1 MKVLVTTEHRFERTP
16 DGAVWTGTVYDY
28 PYWKN
33 YLAVFDEVKVLARV
47 KEVESVPGS
56 YHRADGPGVSFAA
69 IPYYVGPIQ
78 YCLRLPSLKQAVKNI
93 YQRDYAVILVNGN
106 IAVLLEYELRKKGHP
121 FGIEVIGD
129 PYDTFA
135 PGSISNPLRSFF
147 RWRSSQLL
155 RKQCAT
161 ACAVAYV
168 TATAFQKR
176 YPPSP
181 GAYSTHFSNIVL
193 HEDDFVTKPR
203 NFIGK
208 DGAFSIITVGTMD
221 LLYKAQDILLPAVAQ
236 CIAQGILIRLL
247 LVGDG
252 RYRPQLESAAE
263 KLGIHPHTLFL
274 GSLPGG
280 EAVRRYLDQA
290 DLFVLPSRQE
300 GLPRAM
306 VEAMARG
313 LPCIGSTVGGIPEL
327 LPPEDL
333 VPPNDVEAL
342 AQKIMEVVGDPERL
356 ARMSRR
362 NWEKAKEYRNEV
374 LQVRRVA
381 FYKYVKEKTQE
392 WLAEHR
398 QK

>member
-1 MKVLVTTEHRFERTP
+1 MKVMVTTEHRFVRTP
-16 DGAVWTGTVYDY
+16 NGAVWTGTVYDY
-28 PYWKN
+28 PYWQN
-33 YLAVFDEVKVLARV
+33 YLAVFEEVQVVARV
-47 KEVESVPGS
+47 KEMETVNGS
-56 YHRADGPGVSFAA
+56 HHRADGPKVSFAA
-69 IPYYVGPIQ
+69 IPYYVGPMQ
-78 YCLRLPSLKQAVKNI
+78 YSRRLPSLKQAVKNV
-93 YQRDYAVILVNGN
+93 YQKDSAVILVNGTV
-106 IAVLLEYELRKKGHP
+106 ATLLENELRKNGHP

-135 PGSISNPLRSFF
+135 PGSVSNPLRSFF
-147 RWRSSQLL
+147 RWRSSHLL
-155 RKQCAT
+155 RRQCAT

-168 TATAFQKR
+168 TENAFQKR

-181 GAYSTHFSNIVL
+181 EAFSTYFSNIIL
-193 HEDDFVTKPR
+193 QNGDLLNNLR
-203 NFIGK
+203 NICIDGK
-208 DGAFSIITVGTMD
+208 LLTIITVGTMD
-221 LLYKAQDILLPAVAQ
+221 LLYKAQDILLAAVAQ
-236 CIAQGILIRLL
+236 CVTQGISIRLL

-252 RYRPQLESAAE
+252 RYRPQLEALAR
-263 KLGIHPHTLFL
+263 KLGIYPHTVFL
-274 GSLPGG
+274 GSISGG

-398 QK
+398 KK

>member
-1 MKVLVTTEHRFERTP
+1 MRVMVTTEHRFVRTP

-28 PYWKN
+28 PYWQN
-33 YLAVFDEVKVLARV
+33 YLAVFEEVQVVARV
-47 KEVESVPGS
+47 KEMETVNGS
-56 YHRADGPGVSFAA
+56 HRRADGPKVSFAA
-69 IPYYVGPIQ
+69 IPYYMGPWQ
-78 YCLRLPSLKQAVKNI
+78 YSHRLFSLKQAVKNI
-93 YQRDYAVILVNGN
+93 YQRDSAVILVNGTV
-106 IAVLLEYELRKKGHP
+106 ATLLENELRKNGHP
-121 FGIEVIGD
+121 FGMEVIGD

-135 PGSISNPLRSFF
+135 PGSIKNPLRPFF
-147 RWRSSQLL
+147 RWRSYRNLI
-155 RKQCAT
+155 RQCAT

-168 TATAFQKR
+168 TETAFQKR

-181 GAYSTHFSNIVL
+181 EAFSTYFSNIVL
-193 HEDDFVTKPR
+193 KKED
-203 NFIGK
+203 FIERPKNKWGK
-208 DGAFSIITVGTMD
+208 KGTVNTITVGTMD
-221 LLYKAQDILLPAVAQ
+221 LLYKAQDILLEAVAQ
-236 CIAQGILIRLL
+236 CIAKGISIRLL

-252 RYRPQLESAAE
+252 RYRPKLEFMAQ
-263 KLGIHPHTLFL
+263 KMGIYPHTIFL
-274 GSLPGG
+274 GRLPGG
-280 EAVRRYLDQA
+280 EAVRKYLDQA
-290 DLFVLPSRQE
+290 DIFILPSRQE

-327 LPPEDL
+327 LSPEDL

-392 WLAEHR
+392 WLAKHS
-398 QK
+398 KK